1 MSDLISILRERAIFT
16 GDKFH
21 GRVADE
27 IERLTAE
34 LNNETEAHKMTL
46 NREDVL
52 QARVE
57 ALEAENKELDGLNYI
72 QAGML
77 AEAGLAATEQE
88 TE

>member
-1 MSDLISILRERAIFT
+1 MDAKLADCNESDRL
-16 GDKFH
+16 
-21 GRVADE
+21 
-27 IERLTAE
+27 IER
-34 LNNETEAHKMTL
+34 
-46 NREDVL
+46 L

-57 ALEAENKELDGLNYI
+57 KLEAENKELDGLNYI